1 MVDTSQSFDEIVSK
15 IAEKEGYLGVLLL
28 ALLLSDRETLAKQLE
43 LLKNNPEALKL
54 LCKKQGEEE
63 DNEC

>member
-1 MVDTSQSFDEIVSK
+1 MIDTSQSFDEIVSK

-28 ALLLSDRETLAKQLE
+28 ALLLSDKETQVKQLE

-54 LCKKQGEEE
+54 LCKKPGGE
-63 DNEC
+63 DNG